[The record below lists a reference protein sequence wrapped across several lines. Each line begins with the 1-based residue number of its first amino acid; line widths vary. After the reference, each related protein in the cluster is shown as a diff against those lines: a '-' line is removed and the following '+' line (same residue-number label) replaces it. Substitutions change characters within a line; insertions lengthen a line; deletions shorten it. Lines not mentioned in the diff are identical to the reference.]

1 MEKHRAP
8 FRIDRENGKVLG
20 VCAGI
25 AEHFDVDVTLVRVG
39 MAVSAFVTFPMVVLG
54 YFLVAMVV
62 EQKGKTKSG
71 ANPVAK
77 SARAE
82 EARETMRDLDR
93 RLQALERDVTSSG
106 TRLAREIDSLR

>member
-1 MEKHRAP
+1 MEKHRTP

-25 AEHFDVDVTLVRVG
+25 ANHFDVDVTLVRVG
-39 MAVSAFVTFPMVVLG
+39 MAVSAFVTFPLVAFG
-54 YFLVAMVV
+54 YLLVAMIVD
-62 EQKGKTKSG
+62 QK
-71 ANPVAK
+71 AQPRRVAK

-82 EARETMRDLDR
+82 EAREAMRALDL

>member
-25 AEHFDVDVTLVRVG
+25 ANHFDVDVTLVRVG
-39 MAVSAFVTFPMVVLG
+39 MTVSALFTFPLVVLG
-54 YFLVAMVV
+54 YFLIAMVV
-62 EQKGKTKSG
+62 DQSPKAK
-71 ANPVAK
+71 PVAK

-93 RLQALERDVTSSG
+93 RLQALERAVTSSG

>member
-1 MEKHRAP
+1 MEKHRTA

-25 AEHFDVDVTLVRVG
+25 ANHFDVDVTLVRVG
-39 MAVSAFVTFPMVVLG
+39 MAVSAMVTFPMVVLG
-54 YFLVAMVV
+54 YFLVAMLV
-62 EQKGKTKSG
+62 EQKGKGRSEQ
-71 ANPVAK
+71 APK

-82 EARETMRDLDR
+82 EAHETMRDLDR

>member
-39 MAVSAFVTFPMVVLG
+39 MAVAAFMTFPMVVIG
-54 YFLVAMVV
+54 YFLTAMIVD
-62 EQKGKTKSG
+62 KKSG
-71 ANPVAK
+71 PRPVAK
-77 SARAE
+77 SARAD

>member
-1 MEKHRAP
+1 MEKHRTP
-8 FRIDRENGKVLG
+8 FRVDRENGKVLG

-39 MAVSAFVTFPMVVLG
+39 MAVSAFVTFPLMVFG
-54 YFLVAMVV
+54 YFLLAMIVG
-62 EQKGKTKSG
+62 QKDR
-71 ANPVAK
+71 AK
-77 SARAE
+77 SAAKPAAKSIRAE

-93 RLQALERDVTSSG
+93 RLQALERDVTNSG

>member
-25 AEHFDVDVTLVRVG
+25 ANHFDVDVTLVRVG
-39 MAVSAFVTFPMVVLG
+39 MAVSAFVTFPLVVFG
-54 YFLVAMVV
+54 YFLVAMIVD
-62 EQKGKTKSG
+62 QKAQPKR
-71 ANPVAK
+71 VAK

-82 EARETMRDLDR
+82 EARESLRDLDR

>member
-1 MEKHRAP
+1 MEKHRTP
-8 FRIDRENGKVLG
+8 FRVDRENGKVLG

-39 MAVSAFVTFPMVVLG
+39 MAISAFVTFPLVAFG
-54 YFLVAMVV
+54 YFLVAMIVDR
-62 EQKGKTKSG
+62 KARSKR
-71 ANPVAK
+71 VAK

-82 EARETMRDLDR
+82 EARETMRDLDQ
-93 RLQALERDVTSSG
+93 RLQRLERDVTSSG

>member
-1 MEKHRAP
+1 MEKHRSP

-25 AEHFDVDVTLVRVG
+25 ANHFDVDVTLVRVG
-39 MAVSAFVTFPMVVLG
+39 MAVSALVTFPMVAFG
-54 YFLVAMVV
+54 YFLVAMIVD
-62 EQKGKTKSG
+62 QKGRSK
-71 ANPVAK
+71 PVAK

>member
-1 MEKHRAP
+1 MENHRAP

-25 AEHFDVDVTLVRVG
+25 ANHFDVDVTLVRVG
-39 MAVSAFVTFPMVVLG
+39 MAISALMTFPLVVFG

-62 EQKGKTKSG
+62 DQKGKSAKPTK
-71 ANPVAK
+71 AAK
-77 SARAE
+77 DGRAE

>member
-1 MEKHRAP
+1 VEKHRAP

-25 AEHFDVDVTLVRVG
+25 ANHFDVDVTLVRVG
-39 MAVSAFVTFPMVVLG
+39 MAVSALMTFPLVVFG
-54 YFLVAMVV
+54 YFLVAMIVD
-62 EQKGKTKSG
+62 QKGRTTSEAKP
-71 ANPVAK
+71 AAK

-82 EARETMRDLDR
+82 EARETMRDLDL